1 MFLTLTSVPFL
12 MRYLPPP
19 MAASFKHVRLI
30 LFFKFKF
37 KLDFLIIIA
46 EVKVRRAKMFEFEFK
61 GLEMNKIEK
70 SRCGGGIKDLM
81 WYSAKLEAVFHGP
94 SGAGKP
100 C

>member
-1 MFLTLTSVPFL
+1 
-12 MRYLPPP
+12 
-19 MAASFKHVRLI
+19 
-30 LFFKFKF
+30 
-37 KLDFLIIIA
+37 
-46 EVKVRRAKMFEFEFK
+46 MFEFEFK